1 MLSVDTKLSYLGFGD
16 NLYLTEDA
24 ARDSF
29 ARLVLS
35 NSNTLIKEPYEIY
48 LELKEIYGEA

>member
-29 ARLVLS
+29 ARLVLR